1 MNFDARKLSRGAV
14 FHTPRENTYP
24 ASPSCGTAQ
33 NSCERRDTVP
43 SRHDGRPTGHLDN
56 AF

>member
-24 ASPSCGTAQ
+24 ASLPCGTAQ
-33 NSCERRDTVP
+33 NSRERPGAVP
-43 SRHDGRPTGHLDN
+43 SRHDGRPPGHLDN